1 MMSEKRFKVIK
12 NFQPI
17 TFVNMANGKHYDC
30 EEVVGLLNEQQA
42 TIEQLQEENKKLK
55 NWKKRMIEH
64 LSDWFNKTEY
74 LSVLNKITEI
84 NNEIGF
90 DIDE

>member
-1 MMSEKRFKVIK
+1 
-12 NFQPI
+12 
-17 TFVNMANGKHYDC
+17 
-30 EEVVGLLNEQQA
+30 
-42 TIEQLQEENKKLK
+42 
-55 NWKKRMIEH
+55 MIEH

>member
-1 MMSEKRFKVIK
+1 MSKQRFKVIK

-17 TFVNMANGKHYDC
+17 TFVDMANGKHYDC